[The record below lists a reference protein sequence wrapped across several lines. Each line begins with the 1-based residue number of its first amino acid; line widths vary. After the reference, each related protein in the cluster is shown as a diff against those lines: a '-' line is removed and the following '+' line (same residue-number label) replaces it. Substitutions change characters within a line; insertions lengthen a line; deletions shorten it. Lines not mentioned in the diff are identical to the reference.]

1 LFLALAIARRAR
13 ERTQHAR
20 EELIMKVRI
29 GELNAEVSGAESPKF
44 TAPLLLLHGLWH
56 TAAVWRRWNGFLAH
70 RGWACYALNWR
81 DREDAS
87 AASSL
92 LEIER
97 EIRRVIAAMPAQP
110 VVIGHDVGALL
121 ALRTATI
128 ARAVVAVAPIVPHPF
143 SDAQATRLVRPALW
157 FGRAIRAPRGARGRA
172 YFGEPLD
179 ADTRESAALLRA
191 LARDAIDIAPTAT
204 PTLIVAGGADA
215 FVAQSDVARLA
226 QHVGAVLQVDPD
238 AGHALHV
245 ERGWERRVGDV
256 HRWIVQTLG
265 DPLLALREESQESED
280 A

>member
-1 LFLALAIARRAR
+1 MNL
-13 ERTQHAR
+13 
-20 EELIMKVRI
+20 RI
-29 GELNAEVSGAESPKF
+29 GELSVEVSGGESPKF

-56 TAAVWRRWNGFLAH
+56 TAAVWRRWSGFLAH

-81 DREDAS
+81 DCDGAA

-97 EIRRVIAAMPAQP
+97 EIRRVIAALPAQP

-128 ARAVVAVAPIVPHPF
+128 ARAAVALAPIVPRPF
-143 SDAQATRLVRPALW
+143 SDTPARLLRPALG
-157 FGRAIRAPRGARGRA
+157 FGRTIRAPRGARGRA

-179 ADTRESAALLRA
+179 ADTRESVVLLRT
-191 LARDAIDIAPTAT
+191 LVRDAIDIAPTAT
-204 PTLIVAGGADA
+204 PTLVVAGSADA
-215 FVAQSDVARLA
+215 FVAQADVARLA
-226 QHVGAVLQVDPD
+226 QHVGAVLQMDPD

-265 DPLLALREESQESED
+265 DPLLALREESQETDD